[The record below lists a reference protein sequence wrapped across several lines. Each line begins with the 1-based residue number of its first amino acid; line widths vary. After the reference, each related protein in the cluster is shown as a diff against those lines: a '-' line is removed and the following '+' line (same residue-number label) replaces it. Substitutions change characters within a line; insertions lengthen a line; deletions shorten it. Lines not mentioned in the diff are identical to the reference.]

1 MIHRPQDVVAR
12 VVDATGIS
20 RSTARNIIRQ
30 GEDFS
35 TPGKSRRSGRK
46 VKQMDGFD
54 IAALR
59 RIVQSSFREKKL
71 PTVAMILEEARKRV
85 NFEGSKSM
93 LSRTLKKIGF
103 EYRVRT
109 RRTQILREGTEIV
122 L

>member
-1 MIHRPQDVVAR
+1 MLHRPQDVVAR
-12 VVDATGIS
+12 VVDATRIS
-20 RSTARNIIRQ
+20 KSTVRNIIRQ